1 MEIRK
6 ATKADA
12 EALTKNRIAF
22 VSDAIGKPVD
32 TAFEERIRAYFDK
45 HLEDGSLLCYLAEE
59 NGELIAAC
67 VLCIY
72 TIIPRPGSPCGKC
85 GLLVNVNTRKDYRRR
100 GIATRMLVA
109 LFADAKRMGVERI
122 ELDYTEDG
130 YPLYQSLGF
139 KRLERQLA
147 LTL

>member
-22 VSDAIGKPVD
+22 VSGAVGKPVD
-32 TAFEERIRAYFDK
+32 AAFEERIRAYFDK

-72 TIIPRPGSPCGKC
+72 TIIPRPTIPNGKC
-85 GLLVNVNTRKDYRRR
+85 GLLINVNTREEYRRK
-100 GIATRMLVA
+100 GGASQMLKA
-109 LFADAKRMGVERI
+109 LFEEVKRMGVERI

-130 YPLYQSLGF
+130 YLLYRSLGF
-139 KRLERQLA
+139 KRLERQMA